1 VKVIAVANQK
11 GGCGKTTTAINL
23 SSSLAIKG
31 QNVLLIDCDPQSHA
45 TMGLNV
51 DTEEF
56 GSLYN
61 VLTVRAGEQLSIED
75 VSVEIK
81 DNFDMV
87 PSDALLGAIEQEFA
101 NLDNRESRLLYAL
114 SNLSKSYDYVV
125 LDCPPS
131 IGHLCINCLRACNIA
146 LIPID
151 MSLFSLRGVSRLTDI
166 LAMLGNVLGHHVD
179 CRALITMYDSR
190 TRYSRQ
196 VLEKVRE
203 QFRKNVFETVI
214 RYNIRL
220 RETVDYGVPVSDYD
234 RMAIGHYDYSKLAEE
249 ILCTTGSVPK
259 GMINKSV
266 QGYIQNVSERV
277 SSKDQSSDSS
287 EEALFDSSVSS
298 YSQMV
303 DDMVSVNSDLF
314 EEYEDEIDPY

>member
-1 VKVIAVANQK
+1 MNVISIANQK

-23 SSSLAIKG
+23 SSSLVLKG
-31 QNVLLIDCDPQSHA
+31 KKLLLIDCDPQSHA
-45 TMGLNV
+45 TMGLNINAS
-51 DTEEF
+51 ES

-61 VLTVRAGEQLSIED
+61 VLTIRTAQQLSIED
-75 VSVEIK
+75 VTVEIK
-81 DNFDMV
+81 ENFDMV
-87 PSDALLGAIEQEFA
+87 PSDALLGAIEQEFTD
-101 NLDNRESRLLYAL
+101 LDGRESRLLQSL
-114 SNLSKSYDYVV
+114 GRLSKGYDYVV

-131 IGHLCINCLRACNIA
+131 IGHLCINCLRACNTVV
-146 LIPID
+146 IPID

-166 LAMLGNVLGHHVD
+166 LTMLSNAVGHHVD

-203 QFRKNVFETVI
+203 QFNTNVFETVI

-234 RMAIGHYDYSKLAEE
+234 RMAIGHNDYSMLAEE
-249 ILCTTGSVPK
+249 ILCSGRSLPK
-259 GMINKSV
+259 DNIHQNV
-266 QGYIQNVSERV
+266 RGYLQNVS
-277 SSKDQSSDSS
+277 DSINKQAY
-287 EEALFDSSVSS
+287 ALDGTHDLPFNTEVSS

-303 DDMVSVNSDLF
+303 DDMVSVNSDFF
-314 EEYEDEIDPY
+314 EEYEDERDPY